1 MERLEFSPNSRNFRC
16 YFDKLVERQIL
27 TTEIND
33 SMPGQS
39 AESINSVILI
49 SIKIFNELMLAFTD
63 SNNITIH
70 STINL
75 NNNNERNSVWYN

>member
-27 TTEIND
+27 TTELND

-49 SIKIFNELMLAFTD
+49 SIKNFNELMLAFTD